1 MNQSRTCEQER
12 QAVTTA
18 KKRYQYYNLMI
29 DIAFWSFLLQSIPA
43 WLRMTGFHS
52 YQSEGVWNV
61 VSAIGFY
68 GTWVLIAFL
77 ILARFMRDEYAQ
89 GLWQKAGAT
98 MIGMLTLLPCV
109 LMLALLVAVIF
120 LTDYADESTRDNAV
134 EFIRNL
140 VVSVLPSSDGGR
152 EDAMITAYL
161 YGSSMVL
168 FWTAIYQPF
177 LFICLYKWQRW
188 RDSR

>member
-1 MNQSRTCEQER
+1 M
-12 QAVTTA
+12 TTA
-18 KKRYQYYNLMI
+18 KKRYQYYNQMI

-43 WLRMTGFHS
+43 WLRMAGFHN
-52 YQSEGVWNV
+52 YQSEGGWGV

-120 LTDYADESTRDNAV
+120 LTDYADQSTRDNAV

-161 YGSSMVL
+161 FGSSMVL
-168 FWTAIYQPF
+168 FWTGIYQPF